1 MTMRA
6 DAELHPSVSQDH
18 GELAHKAHDFAVR
31 EIRPVAWTYDESA
44 GWPQDVVEK
53 AWECGLINAVLPVEY
68 GGPGYSFRETC
79 VIAEELGWGCA
90 GIGTSLSANVLAMM
104 PLLLGGTHDL
114 KRTYLSRLSEA
125 PRMASFCLTEA
136 QAGSDA
142 AGVQTTARQEGDSWV
157 LDGTKC
163 FITNASHAD
172 WYTVF
177 ARTEGSRG
185 TGGISVFVVPR
196 QAGVRING
204 RADLMGQ
211 RASDTATISF
221 DHVVIPSDHLI
232 GAQGQ
237 GFELAMQSLDCTRVG
252 VAALATGLARAAME
266 CAVDHATTRVQFDR
280 PLAANQAIQMLIAD
294 MSTKIHLARLA
305 TQHAADLIDRGTP
318 NTLASS
324 HAKRFAADSAMEVT
338 TDAVQVLGG
347 AGLLRN
353 NPTEKFIRDAKP
365 FQIYEGTAQIQRL
378 VIARATLAEH
388 AARQEVPS

>member
-1 MTMRA
+1 MAR
-6 DAELHPSVSQDH
+6 
-18 GELAHKAHDFAVR
+18 
-31 EIRPVAWTYDESA
+31 TYDESA

-53 AWECGLINAVLPVEY
+53 AWECGLINPVLPVEY
-68 GGPGYSFRETC
+68 GGPGHSFRETC

-90 GIGTSLSANVLAMM
+90 GIGASLSANVLGMM
-104 PLLLGGTHDL
+104 PLLLGGSADL
-114 KRTYLSRLSEA
+114 KRSYLSRLSEA
-125 PRMASFCLTEA
+125 PRVASFCLTEA

-142 AGVQTTARQEGDSWV
+142 SGVETTARQEGDSWV

-177 ARTEGSRG
+177 ARTQGSTG
-185 TGGISVFVVPR
+185 TGGVSVFVVPR
-196 QAGVRING
+196 QAGVRVDG

-237 GFELAMQSLDCTRVG
+237 GFELAMRSLDRTRVG

-266 CAVDHATTRVQFDR
+266 CAIDHATTRVQFGR
-280 PLAANQAIQMLIAD
+280 PLAANQAIQILIAD

-305 TQHAADLIDRGTP
+305 AQHAADLIDQGTP
-318 NTLASS
+318 NSLASS
-324 HAKRFAADSAMEVT
+324 HAKRFAADTAMEVT

-347 AGLLRN
+347 AGLLRS
-353 NPTEKFIRDAKP
+353 NPTEKLMRDAKP
-365 FQIYEGTAQIQRL
+365 FQIYEGTSQIQRL
-378 VIARATLAEH
+378 VIARATLAGH
-388 AARQEVPS
+388 AAERETSS